1 MSLTIE
7 VLNLGDIEGDRS
19 FTVGGTPPGTR
30 MTVPANAFLVL
41 GGESPVLVD
50 AGTRSAAVLERV
62 GMQPRF
68 ADDQTLEAQLG
79 RHGVAVEDLG
89 MVVMTHLHVDHAGR
103 LDAVPMS
110 TPVVVERREL
120 SFAFSGAQGL
130 AYAPEDLHH
139 VLDRL
144 YTPGALRVLDTYL
157 GGPASLAPGLRVEA
171 SGGHTEGSV
180 NVLVETSEGTA
191 CLCGD
196 VIYEVQGSVVAP
208 ELETL
213 AFEPQ
218 PSGNHA
224 TAAIAERAAIKRAL
238 GAGRLL
244 YPSHDYRGA
253 VVEHGRVVGRIG
265 RTVPGPVLGL
275 EEG

>member
-7 VLNLGDIEGDRS
+7 VLNLGDIAGDRS
-19 FTVGGTPPGTR
+19 FTVGGTPPGTAV
-30 MTVPANAFLVL
+30 TVPANAFLIL
-41 GGESPVLVD
+41 DGEAPVLVD
-50 AGTRSAAVLERV
+50 AGTRSVEVLERI
-62 GMQPRF
+62 GMHPRF
-68 ADDQTLEAQLG
+68 ADDQTLEAQLD
-79 RHGVAVEDLG
+79 RHGISVGDLG

-103 LDAVPMS
+103 LDAIPMS

-139 VLDRL
+139 ILDRL

-157 GGPASLAPGLRVEA
+157 GGPAALAPGLRVEA

-180 NVLVETSEGTA
+180 NVLVETDDGVA

-196 VIYEVQGSVVAP
+196 VIYEIQGSVVAP
-208 ELETL
+208 ELEML
-213 AFEPQ
+213 ALEPQ

-224 TAAIAERAAIKRAL
+224 TAAIAERAAIKRSL
-238 GAGRLL
+238 NSGRFL
-244 YPSHDYRGA
+244 YPSHEYRGA
-253 VVEHGRVVGRIG
+253 VVEHGRVVGRVG
-265 RTVPGPVLGL
+265 RSVPGPVLDLGD
-275 EEG
+275 